1 MATTQRLALRE
12 HGPRSVRRLSPREC
26 QDWLTSHGEGRLGY
40 PTGRGPRSVVVRYAM
55 ADGNIV
61 FRLPDYNDI
70 VHYAPGEHVTL
81 EVDGPK
87 APRGDFETVIVR
99 GRAERAREQQ
109 EHVEEAAFDEQW
121 PSGVSTTVIRLP
133 MTDVEGFE
141 HDPAVPSNAS

>member
-1 MATTQRLALRE
+1 MATTQRRAPIQ
-12 HGPRSVRRLSPREC
+12 HGTRPVRHLSAREC

-55 ADGNIV
+55 TDGDIV

-70 VHYAPGEHVTL
+70 VHYAPGEDITL
-81 EVDGPK
+81 EVDGPS

-99 GRAERAREQQ
+99 GRAERAHAHQQ
-109 EHVEEAAFDEQW
+109 PVEAAFDEQW

-133 MTDVEGFE
+133 MTEVEGFE
-141 HDPAVPSNAS
+141 HDPAAPLTGS